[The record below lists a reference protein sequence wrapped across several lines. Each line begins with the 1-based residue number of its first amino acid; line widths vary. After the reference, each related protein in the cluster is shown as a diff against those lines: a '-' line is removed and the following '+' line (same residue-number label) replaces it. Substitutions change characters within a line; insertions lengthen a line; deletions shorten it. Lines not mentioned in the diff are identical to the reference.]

1 MLADRKPGE
10 TVTVLLFKRDGDV
23 NKALPAT
30 VQSVGR
36 KWMHVQ
42 LGDDTDRVLA
52 VEIATGLVH
61 DEGSWKNHPR
71 VFPDS
76 DAATEYLARRTV
88 ESEVFRMLGYGWR
101 LRLSALTYNELGTM
115 RELLHKVKP

>member
-42 LGDDTDRVLA
+42 LGEDGGRVLT
-52 VEIATGLVH
+52 VEIATGIVH

-71 VFPDS
+71 AFPNS

-88 ESEVFRMLGYGWR
+88 EAEVLGMLRDGWR
-101 LRLSALTYNELGTM
+101 LRLSALTYSELGTM
-115 RELLHKVKP
+115 RELLNKVKP